1 MMQGVMTEMGEW
13 PAYHWGGNADLTAQC
28 KNTVRLAT
36 SLLRRKLEWADTV
49 PYILCRVHQPGV
61 ALQALA
67 QYDRLSDHHPV
78 TEYYLKPGSPF
89 RAQIEQIPVEGV
101 PEAALSVDLRRQWAP
116 IFSGMSGVF
125 DFLFALEYVHGNT
138 NGISYVSRCVP
149 CVARAPEK
157 WQIRKTRFR
166 RQLGIDCATAPRLV
180 SQLTFLPL
188 SDYVCEFPHSAANRE
203 YSRCRNASFPWVSST
218 LRLK

>member
-1 MMQGVMTEMGEW
+1 MQGVMTEMGEW

-116 IFSGMSGVF
+116 IFFQACQACSTFYLLWSMSM
-125 DFLFALEYVHGNT
+125 ET
-138 NGISYVSRCVP
+138 P
-149 CVARAPEK
+149 
-157 WQIRKTRFR
+157 T
-166 RQLGIDCATAPRLV
+166 
-180 SQLTFLPL
+180 
-188 SDYVCEFPHSAANRE
+188 EFPMFPGVCRALPERLRSGRFEKQGFDAN
-203 YSRCRNASFPWVSST
+203 
-218 LRLK
+218 